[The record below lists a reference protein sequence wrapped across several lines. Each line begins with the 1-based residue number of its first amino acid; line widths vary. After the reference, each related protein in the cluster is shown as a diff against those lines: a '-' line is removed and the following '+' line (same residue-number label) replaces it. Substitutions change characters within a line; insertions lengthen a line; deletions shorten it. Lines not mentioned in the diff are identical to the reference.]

1 MMKFEFAKM
10 AGMFLGAIAVV
21 QVLVTA
27 FEAAARVH

>member
-27 FEAAARVH
+27 FEAAARIH